1 MQAKFGLHFLLQIN
15 YQKSDKGDRDRC
27 VGFECQLFLEEE
39 CGHKCA
45 DRHRSALT
53 EGIELSGGE
62 VIRGFGLE
70 ERVAVEADRHYQH
83 EIPGLFEDR
92 NRAAIAFRINI

>member
-1 MQAKFGLHFLLQIN
+1 MRSLFLSKIN
-15 YQKSDKGDRDRC
+15 YQKSYKRNRDRG
-27 VGFECQLFLEEE
+27 VGFKCQLFLEEE
-39 CGHKCA
+39 RGHKCA
-45 DRHRSALT
+45 DRHRSALA
-53 EGIELSGGE
+53 EGIELCGGE
-62 VIRGFGLE
+62 VVCGFGLE